1 MLILHLKSTIRE
13 QLEFQVYLT
22 FLSGGLL
29 TGKYKLENNDFAG
42 IGRLSTFK
50 HQTRKLR
57 QKDIFQRYKLAS
69 EFCKEN
75 NVNLMEMAFA
85 YVYSKIYRKHY
96 SRSINDRTT
105 TKYSLALIQEHTF
118 N

>member
-1 MLILHLKSTIRE
+1 M
-13 QLEFQVYLT
+13 
-22 FLSGGLL
+22 
-29 TGKYKLENNDFAG
+29 TGKYKFENNDFAG

-85 YVYSKIYRKHY
+85 YVYSKYIGNIILGASTIEQLQNIWGLFK
-96 SRSINDRTT
+96 NT
-105 TKYSLALIQEHTF
+105 LF